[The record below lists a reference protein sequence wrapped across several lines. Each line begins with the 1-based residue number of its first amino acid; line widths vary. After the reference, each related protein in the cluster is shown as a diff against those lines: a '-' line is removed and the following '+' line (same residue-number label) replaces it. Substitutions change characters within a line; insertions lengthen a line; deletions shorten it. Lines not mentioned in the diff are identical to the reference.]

1 MNSVL
6 IALVSLGS
14 FYMAYKLYGGFIA
27 EKVLHVEPARPTPA
41 HEFEDGSDYVPTNR
55 GVLWGHHFTSIA
67 GASPIVGPAIGV
79 IWGWLPALLW
89 VVLGTIFMGA
99 VHDMAALILSV
110 RHGGRSVGELTGG
123 LVSERSRLLFLLII
137 LFLLWLVIAV
147 FALIIANLF
156 TMYPATVIPIWSQ
169 MVLAV
174 LVGLAIYRFRM
185 GIVVPGVIALV
196 IMYGLIFV
204 GARYPV
210 DLASLGVPA
219 QSAVVVWIWI
229 ICGYALLASILPVWV
244 LLQPRDFINAEQLVV
259 GLGALYCGLLLAHP
273 QVVAPAVR
281 LAPEGAPLFFP
292 FLFITVS
299 CGAISGFHSL
309 VASGTSSKQLN
320 SERDGRLVGYG
331 GMVAEGVL
339 AVVAVLACVAGFK
352 SPAAWHAHYASW
364 SAAGGLGD
372 KLGAFVE
379 GGKSFIMRLGI
390 PDNVAAAFLGVVIV
404 SFAMTTIDTATRL
417 QRYVISELGG
427 HSRMLSPL
435 KNRYLAG
442 VLAAGSALALAVLKD
457 GGKGGM
463 ALWPVFG
470 TTNQL
475 LAGLALV
482 VITFWLL
489 RSGRPVI
496 YTFLPMVFMLGMT
509 GTAML
514 MNIKDFVVQAQ
525 TTGKADN
532 YVLAAVACAIFLL
545 ALWLVAEAVAA
556 WLRMRA
562 ASPVELALEEMA
574 VEAGP
579 AEAMPP
585 TPNS

>member
-27 EKVLHVEPARPTPA
+27 EKVLGVEPARPTPA
-41 HEFEDGSDYVPTNR
+41 HEYEDGNDYVPTDKS
-55 GVLWGHHFTSIA
+55 VLWGHHFTSIA

-99 VHDMAALILSV
+99 VHDLGSLVLSV

-156 TMYPATVIPIWSQ
+156 AMYPATVIPIWSQ
-169 MVLAV
+169 MILAV
-174 LVGLAIYRFRM
+174 LVGLGIYRFRM
-185 GIVVPGVIALV
+185 GIVVPGVVALL
-196 IMYGLIFV
+196 IMYALIWV
-204 GARYPV
+204 GAKHPV
-210 DLASLGVPA
+210 SLTSLGVPA
-219 QSAVVVWIWI
+219 GNATMVWIWI

-259 GLGALYCGLLLAHP
+259 ALVALYGGLLIAHP
-273 QVVAPAVR
+273 AVVAPAVQ
-281 LAPEGAPLFFP
+281 LHPAGAPLLFP
-292 FLFITVS
+292 FLFITIA

-339 AVVAVLACVAGFK
+339 AVIAILACVAGFG
-352 SPAAWHAHYASW
+352 SHAAWQTHYASW
-364 SAAGGLGD
+364 SAAGGLGA
-372 KLGAFVE
+372 KLGAFVD
-379 GGKSFIMRLGI
+379 GGKSFVTRLGI

-417 QRYVISELGG
+417 QRYVISELGD
-427 HSRMLSPL
+427 HFRVLSPL

-442 VLAAGSALALAVLKD
+442 MLAAGSALALASLN

-475 LAGLALV
+475 LAALALI
-482 VITFWLL
+482 VISFWLL
-489 RSGRPVI
+489 RSGRPVV
-496 YTFLPMVFMLGMT
+496 YTFVPMIFMLVMT
-509 GTAML
+509 TAAML
-514 MNIKDFVVQAQ
+514 ANIKTFVQKALAGGG
-525 TTGKADN
+525 TTD
-532 YVLAAVACAIFLL
+532 YVLAVVACLIFLL
-545 ALWLVAEAVAA
+545 ALWLVVEAAAA
-556 WLRMRA
+556 WMRLRSA
-562 ASPVELALEEMA
+562 ARVDLDLEEMA
-574 VEAGP
+574 VETGP
-579 AEAMPP
+579 AEQMPP
-585 TPNS
+585 APNS

>member
-14 FYMAYKLYGGFIA
+14 FYMAYKLYGRFIA
-27 EKVLHVEPARPTPA
+27 EKVLGVEPARPTPA
-41 HEFEDGSDYVPTNR
+41 HEFEDGTDYVPTNR
-55 GVLWGHHFTSIA
+55 SVLWGHHFTSIA

-99 VHDMAALILSV
+99 VHDLGALILSV

-123 LVSERSRLLFLLII
+123 LVSQRSRLLFLLII

-156 TMYPATVIPIWSQ
+156 AMYPATVIPIWSQ

-185 GIVVPGVIALV
+185 GIVVPGLIALV
-196 IMYGLIFV
+196 VMYGMIFV
-204 GARYPV
+204 GVRHPIS
-210 DLASLGVPA
+210 LTSLGISA
-219 QSAVVVWIWI
+219 DRAVVVWIWI
-229 ICGYALLASILPVWV
+229 ICAYALLASILPVWV

-259 GLGALYCGLLLAHP
+259 GLGALYVGLLVAHP
-273 QVVAPAVR
+273 PVVAPAVR
-281 LAPEGAPLFFP
+281 WHPSGAPLFFP

-320 SERDGRLVGYG
+320 SERDGRMVGYG
-331 GMVAEGVL
+331 GMLAEGVL

-352 SPAAWHAHYASW
+352 SPEAWQAHYASW

-372 KLGAFVE
+372 KLGAFVD
-379 GGKSFIMRLGI
+379 GGKSFITRLGV
-390 PDNVAAAFLGVVIV
+390 PDGVAAAFLGVVIV

-427 HSRMLSPL
+427 HFRPLAPL

-442 VLAAGSALALAVLKD
+442 ILAAGSALALAALKD

-489 RSGRPVI
+489 RSRRPII
-496 YTFLPMVFMLGMT
+496 YTLLPMVFMLAMT

-514 MNIKDFVVQAQ
+514 MNIRDFFVKARN
-525 TTGKADN
+525 TGNGGD
-532 YVLAAVACAIFLL
+532 YLLAGVACAIFLL

-556 WLRMRA
+556 WVRVRTA
-562 ASPVELALEEMA
+562 APAELDLEELA

-579 AEAMPP
+579 AESMPP
-585 TPNS
+585 APNS

>member
-14 FYMAYKLYGGFIA
+14 FYMGYKLYGGFIA
-27 EKVLHVEPARPTPA
+27 EKVLGVEPARPTPA

-55 GVLWGHHFTSIA
+55 SVLWGHHFTSIA

-99 VHDMAALILSV
+99 VHDLGSLILSV

-147 FALIIANLF
+147 FALIIASLF
-156 TMYPATVIPIWSQ
+156 AKYPATVIPIWSQ
-169 MVLAV
+169 MILAV
-174 LVGLAIYRFRM
+174 LVGFGIYRLRT
-185 GIVVPGVIALV
+185 GIVVPGIIALV

-204 GARYPV
+204 GAKYPV
-210 DLASLGVPA
+210 SLTSLGVPA
-219 QSAVVVWIWI
+219 GSVTLVWVWI
-229 ICGYALLASILPVWV
+229 ICGYALLASVLPVWV

-259 GLGALYCGLLLAHP
+259 ALVALYGGLLIAHP
-273 QVVAPAVR
+273 AVVAPAVR
-281 LAPEGAPLFFP
+281 LAPEGAPLLFP
-292 FLFITVS
+292 FLFITIA

-331 GMVAEGVL
+331 GMVAEGIL
-339 AVVAVLACVAGFK
+339 AVIAVLACVAGFK
-352 SPAAWHAHYASW
+352 SPEAWHAHYASW
-364 SAAGGLGD
+364 SAAGGLGE
-372 KLGAFVE
+372 KLGAFVD
-379 GGKSFIMRLGI
+379 GGKSFVTHLGI

-417 QRYVISELGG
+417 QRYVISELGE
-427 HSRMLSPL
+427 HFRVLSPL

-442 VLAAGSALALAVLKD
+442 VLAAGSAVALASLN

-475 LAGLALV
+475 LAALALI
-482 VITFWLL
+482 VISFWLL
-489 RSGRPVI
+489 RSGRPVV
-496 YTFLPMVFMLGMT
+496 YTFLPMLFMLVMT
-509 GTAML
+509 TAAML
-514 MNIKDFVVQAQ
+514 ANIKKYTEDALQKGGLA
-525 TTGKADN
+525 N
-532 YVLAAVACAIFLL
+532 YVLAVTACAIFLL
-545 ALWLVAEAVAA
+545 ALWLVVEAVAA
-556 WLRMRA
+556 WMRLRSA
-562 ASPVELALEEMA
+562 APAELDLEELA

-579 AEAMPP
+579 AESMPP
-585 TPNS
+585 APNS

>member
-27 EKVLHVEPARPTPA
+27 EKVLGIEPARPTPA
-41 HEFEDGSDYVPTNR
+41 HEFEDGNDYVPTNR
-55 GVLWGHHFTSIA
+55 SVLWGHHFTSIA

-99 VHDMAALILSV
+99 VHDMGSLILSV

-147 FALIIANLF
+147 FALIIAGLF

-169 MVLAV
+169 MILAV
-174 LVGLAIYRFRM
+174 LVGLGIYRFRM

-204 GARYPV
+204 GAKYPIS
-210 DLASLGVPA
+210 LTSLGM
-219 QSAVVVWIWI
+219 SAGTATVTWIWI

-259 GLGALYCGLLLAHP
+259 ALVALYGGLLLAHP
-273 QVVAPAVR
+273 QVVAPVVR
-281 LAPEGAPLFFP
+281 LAPEGAPLMLP
-292 FLFITVS
+292 FLFITIA

-309 VASGTSSKQLN
+309 VASGTSAKQLD

-331 GMVAEGVL
+331 GMVAEGIL
-339 AVVAVLACVAGFK
+339 AVIAVLACVAGFK

-364 SAAGGLGD
+364 SAAGGLPQM
-372 KLGAFVE
+372 LSAFVE

-390 PDNVAAAFLGVVIV
+390 SDNVAAAFLGVVIV

-427 HSRMLSPL
+427 HFRVLAPL

-442 VLAAGSALALAVLKD
+442 IVAAGSALALAALKD

-475 LAGLALV
+475 LAALALI

-496 YTFLPMVFMLGMT
+496 YTLLPMIFMLVMT
-509 GTAML
+509 GVAML
-514 MNIKDFVVQAQ
+514 INIKDFALKARS
-525 TTGKADN
+525 TGKADD
-532 YVLAAVACAIFLL
+532 YVLAVVACAIFLL
-545 ALWLVAEAVAA
+545 ALWLVAEAVGA
-556 WLRMRA
+556 WRRVRA

-585 TPNS
+585 APNS